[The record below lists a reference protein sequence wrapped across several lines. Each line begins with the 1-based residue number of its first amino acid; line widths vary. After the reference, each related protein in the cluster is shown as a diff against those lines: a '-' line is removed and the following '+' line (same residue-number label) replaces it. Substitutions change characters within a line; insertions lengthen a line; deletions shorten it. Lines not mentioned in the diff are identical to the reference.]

1 MENIKRE
8 NSQNYI
14 IIISFL
20 VSFAAIFVI
29 SGSSLAAPSIGK
41 EYAMNNVTQNWI
53 LTMLL
58 ISISAFTIPAGQIS
72 SKYGNKKMF
81 IIGCLLFL
89 IGLVLSCISI
99 SSEMFLI
106 SRAIQ
111 GIGYAIYGVAEM
123 AMLVLLTTPK
133 NRGKTIGIAIVGSY
147 LGSIIAPLAGGY
159 LINNFGWRTIFY
171 IGIPFVIFC
180 ILLTVMK
187 INQEWKPNKN
197 DKLDLNGCLLYIIGI
212 ILFVYGFSN
221 LLSLFGQISIIIGV
235 VFLIIFGVYE
245 SKIELP
251 VFNIKLFKNRRFS
264 SYNLSGFFCFFA
276 FAVYDVFFNYYF
288 QYVKGWDPQ
297 TTGLAL
303 IITPIIIA
311 IISPFSGKLSDKTN
325 PQKISTVGLVL
336 ILISIMSIIFLNINT
351 PVYLIIIS
359 MIILAMGTGLFS
371 VPNTNAILSSVSQ
384 ENASYASATQIT
396 LRSCGQTL
404 SLSILT
410 LVCSMVMGNLP
421 LSTEYAGLILNSAN
435 IISVICAVLCVVAIL
450 FAVLGI
456 KSEPNRS

>member
-1 MENIKRE
+1 MENVKTE
-8 NSQNYI
+8 NSQKYI
-14 IIISFL
+14 LIISFL
-20 VSFAAIFVI
+20 ISFAAIFI
-29 SGSSLAAPSIGK
+29 ASGSSLAAPSIGK
-41 EYAMNNVTQNWI
+41 EYAMSNITQNWI
-53 LTMLL
+53 LTLFL

-72 SKYGNKKMF
+72 SKYGSKKMF
-81 IIGCLLFL
+81 IFGGSLFL
-89 IGLVLSCISI
+89 IGLILSCISI

-123 AMLVLLTTPK
+123 AMLVISTTPE
-133 NRGKTIGIAIVGSY
+133 NRGKSFGIAIVGSY
-147 LGSIIAPLAGGY
+147 LGSVAAPLAGGY
-159 LINNFGWRTIFY
+159 LISNFGWRTIFY
-171 IGIPFVIFC
+171 VAIPFVIFC

-187 INQEWKPNKN
+187 INLEWKPNEN
-197 DKLDLNGCLLYIIGI
+197 NKLDINGCLLYMIGI
-212 ILFVYGFSN
+212 ILFVYGFSD

-297 TTGLAL
+297 MTGFML
-303 IITPIIIA
+303 IIPPILIG
-311 IISPFSGKLSDKTN
+311 IISPFAGKLSDKTN
-325 PQKISTVGLVL
+325 PQKISTVGLTL
-336 ILISIMSIIFLNINT
+336 ILISIISMIFLNMNT
-351 PVYLIIIS
+351 PAYILILS
-359 MIILAMGTGLFS
+359 MVILATGTGLFS
-371 VPNTNAILSSVSQ
+371 VPNTNAIVSSVSE

-404 SLSILT
+404 SLGILT
-410 LVCSMVMGNLP
+410 LVCSMVLGNLP

-435 IISVICAVLCVVAIL
+435 IISVICTILCVIAIL
-450 FAVLGI
+450 FSIRGI
-456 KSEPNRS
+456 KTESNSN